1 MKLFFVLLLSQLL
14 TASLC
19 AAPIPF
25 SQYKFIDRGMSQSE
39 VYLRA
44 GQPDYVVDT
53 NANEVITKR
62 PNGRIVKHYNTEQEA
77 VWYGDDDTI
86 PATIITFENGK
97 VKQIKRTSFG
107 VRRPQNDTSIVFGDS
122 N

>member
-1 MKLFFVLLLSQLL
+1 MKRLFVFIFCTLFA
-14 TASLC
+14 TSLY

-25 SQYKFIDRGMSQSE
+25 SEYKFISRGMSQAE

-44 GQPDYVVDT
+44 GQPDYIVET
-53 NANEVITKR
+53 NANEVVTKR

-77 VWYGDDDTI
+77 VWYGDGGST

-97 VKQIKRTSFG
+97 VKAINRTSFG
-107 VRRPQNDTSIVFGDS
+107 VGGRS
-122 N
+122 NNVEIFNGS

>member
-1 MKLFFVLLLSQLL
+1 
-14 TASLC
+14 
-19 AAPIPF
+19 
-25 SQYKFIDRGMSQSE
+25 MSQSE

-44 GQPDYVVDT
+44 GQPDYVVET

-77 VWYGDDDTI
+77 VWYGDDGTS

-107 VRRPQNDTSIVFGDS
+107 MRRPQNDSAVFGGS

>member
-1 MKLFFVLLLSQLL
+1 
-14 TASLC
+14 
-19 AAPIPF
+19 
-25 SQYKFIDRGMSQSE
+25 MSQSE